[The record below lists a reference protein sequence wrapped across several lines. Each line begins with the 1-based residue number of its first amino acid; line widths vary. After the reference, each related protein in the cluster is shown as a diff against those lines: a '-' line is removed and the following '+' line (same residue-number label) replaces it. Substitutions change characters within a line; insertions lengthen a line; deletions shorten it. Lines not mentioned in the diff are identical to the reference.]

1 MSFEFIKRENNQVTI
16 NMTVPHAEFEKA
28 VEKAYNKDKSK
39 FNIPGFRAGHV
50 PRAIIEKQY
59 GEGIFYEEAINIILP
74 EFYSKAVDELGLD
87 VVDRPDI
94 DVLEVGKGVDLKV
107 QAVVTVKPEVKI
119 EGYKGVEVEAVK
131 VEVTEEDVQK
141 ELEKTRE
148 QSARMISIEDRPVAD
163 GDTAMIDYAGFVG
176 EEQFEGGTAENQT
189 LVIGSGKFIPGFEE
203 QLIGANIGDAVDV
216 KVTFPTEYHADNL
229 AGKEAIFKVN
239 VKGIKVK
246 ELPELDDEFAKDTS
260 EFDTLEAYKADIKN
274 HLEEA
279 AAKHAE
285 LATRDRVV
293 DAVVAKLEADI
304 PEVMVQNEI
313 NGMLRDFDQ
322 ELRYQGLDLQK
333 YVQYTGSSLDDL
345 KAQMQPDALARVK
358 TALSLEEISKIEN
371 ITVEETDLE
380 SEFARIA
387 ERQKMSVEDVK
398 KYFEKDNF
406 EYVKSTLVTKKTVDM
421 LVEAAKLV

>member
-1 MSFEFIKRENNQVTI
+1 MSFEMIKRENNQVTI

-28 VEKAYNKDKSK
+28 VEKAYQQEKSK

-50 PRAIIEKQY
+50 PRAMIEKQY
-59 GEGIFYEEAINIILP
+59 GEGVFFEEAINIVLP
-74 EFYSKAVDELGLD
+74 EIYSNAVDALALE

-94 DVLEVGKGVDLKV
+94 DVLEVGKGMDLKV
-107 QAVVTVKPEVKI
+107 AAVVTVKPEVTM
-119 EGYKGVEVEAVK
+119 ENYKGVEVEAVK
-131 VEVTEEDVQK
+131 VDVTDEDIEK
-141 ELEKTRE
+141 ELEKSRDMNG
-148 QSARMISIEDRPVAD
+148 RMVNIEDRPVAS
-163 GDTAMIDYAGFVG
+163 GDTTMIDYAGFVG

-189 LVIGSGKFIPGFEE
+189 LVIGSNTFIPGFEE
-203 QLIGANIGDAVDV
+203 QLIGANVGDSVDV

-229 AGKEAIFKVN
+229 AGKEAVFKVN

-246 ELPELDDEFAKDTS
+246 ELPALDDEFAKDTS
-260 EFDTLEAYKADIKN
+260 EFETLEELKADIRN
-274 HLEEA
+274 HLVEA
-279 AAKHAE
+279 ANKNAE

-333 YVQYTGSSLDDL
+333 YIQYTGSTIEDL
-345 KAQMQPDALARVK
+345 KGQMQADGVARVRTALA
-358 TALSLEEISKIEN
+358 LEAISKAEN
-371 ITVEETDLE
+371 ITVEEGDLE
-380 SEFARIA
+380 AEFNRIA
-387 ERQKMSVEDVK
+387 ERQKITIEEVK
-398 KYFEKDNF
+398 KYFERDNF
-406 EYVKSTLVTKKTVDM
+406 EYVKATLVTKKTVDM